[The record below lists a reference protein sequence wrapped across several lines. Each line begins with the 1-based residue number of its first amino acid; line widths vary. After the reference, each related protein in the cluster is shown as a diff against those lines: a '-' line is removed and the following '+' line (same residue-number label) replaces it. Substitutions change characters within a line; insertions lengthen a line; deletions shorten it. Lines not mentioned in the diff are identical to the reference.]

1 MPIAF
6 WYTSIVDRAR
16 QKTSLELKDAR
27 IWSRAHELKIIAD
40 STVATCME
48 FKKVFMEVDIMFYD
62 MIQEFGKDFIGEW
75 FMFSAMAIAG
85 SVLIIAC
92 NIAGKF

>member
-1 MPIAF
+1 M
-6 WYTSIVDRAR
+6 SIGND
-16 QKTSLELKDAR
+16 KKKSLLLKNAR

-40 STVATCME
+40 STVATCKNTYMKQLKME
-48 FKKVFMEVDIMFYD
+48 AVKMFYD
-62 MIQEFGKDFIGEW
+62 MIQEFGEEFVGMW
-75 FMFSAMAIAG
+75 FMFSTMSVAG